1 MTGLAAVT
9 GFSRRPDDV
18 AAARQFLVGIARNS
32 EARLPT
38 YGQVADVYGGIPRAV
53 GAVLNSI
60 SRDCEHAG
68 EPDLT
73 ALVIDQQTHLPGSF
87 NEAPVEPGSLN
98 ESRWKDE
105 LVRIRTYDWPLE

>member
-1 MTGLAAVT
+1 MCCSRVSSWSGRLAC
-9 GFSRRPDDV
+9 RD
-18 AAARQFLVGIARNS
+18 
-32 EARLPT
+32 
-38 YGQVADVYGGIPRAV
+38 
-53 GAVLNSI
+53 